1 LKIKASIIYLI
12 LFLIVAGVLIS
23 FVAKVE
29 RAIVIVRD
37 NQKRVPIP
45 VENNKYLDSQ
55 CGMLLETE
63 EYAAEVISK
72 EGITWFFHD
81 PGGVPLWIK
90 DRGEDFKKEADI
102 WFMTLDTKKWK
113 RSGEVW
119 FSITDNTPME
129 YGFGAY
135 EHKKKGYIPYKEMEL
150 RMLRGENM
158 TDPRVKKA
166 LLEKANG
173 DH

>member
-1 LKIKASIIYLI
+1 MKIKASSIYVTLLLVVTGVLI
-12 LFLIVAGVLIS
+12 LFVM
-23 FVAKVE
+23 KVE
-29 RAIVIVRD
+29 RAVVIVRN

-45 VENNKYLDSQ
+45 VGENKYLDSQ

-63 EYAAEVISK
+63 KFAAEVISK

-90 DRGEDFKKEADI
+90 DRGEDFKKDVNI
-102 WFMTLDTKKWK
+102 WFLTLDTKKWLK
-113 RSGEVW
+113 SDEVW
-119 FSITDNTPME
+119 FSLTDITPME

-135 EHKKKGYIPYKEMEL
+135 ENKKKGYISYKRMEL

-158 TDPRVKKA
+158 TNPRVKKA
-166 LLEKANG
+166 LLEKENG
-173 DH
+173 DN

>member
-1 LKIKASIIYLI
+1 MT
-12 LFLIVAGVLIS
+12 GVLIS
-23 FVAKVE
+23 FVMKVE
-29 RAIVIVRD
+29 RAVVIVKD
-37 NQKRVPIP
+37 NKKRVPIP
-45 VENNKYLDSQ
+45 VGKNKYLDSQ
-55 CGMLLETE
+55 CGMLLEDE
-63 EYAAEVISK
+63 NFAAEVISR

-90 DRGEDFKKEADI
+90 DREEAFKKDADI

-119 FSITDNTPME
+119 FSLTDITPME

-135 EHKKKGYIPYKEMEL
+135 EHKKEGYIPYREMEI

-166 LLEKANG
+166 LLEKAHG